1 MVPERPMQCSK
12 TTTGCPVMPLTATC
26 ISVAMRTRFQL
37 ATTFMLVHRAS
48 PRNQMRCTTTSPSPP
63 AVAWRPLRGLPS
75 QAHTWLAFTMPSVC
89 PARRFSGPDAAG
101 SGPAGISA
109 HELAVEVTP
118 RAVMS
123 RVDSRTTGRVDSRTH
138 REYSN
143 AVNTA
148 LLYSVARQNPAGA
161 GYRSAADAA
170 IMLG

>member
-1 MVPERPMQCSK
+1 
-12 TTTGCPVMPLTATC
+12 
-26 ISVAMRTRFQL
+26 
-37 ATTFMLVHRAS
+37 
-48 PRNQMRCTTTSPSPP
+48 
-63 AVAWRPLRGLPS
+63 
-75 QAHTWLAFTMPSVC
+75 
-89 PARRFSGPDAAG
+89 
-101 SGPAGISA
+101 
-109 HELAVEVTP
+109 
-118 RAVMS
+118 MS